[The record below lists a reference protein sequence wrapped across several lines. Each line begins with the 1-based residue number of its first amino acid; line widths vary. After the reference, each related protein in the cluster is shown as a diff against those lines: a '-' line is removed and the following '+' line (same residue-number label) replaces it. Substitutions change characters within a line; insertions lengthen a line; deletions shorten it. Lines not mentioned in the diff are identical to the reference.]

1 MQYEHHVLKVPTR
14 IGMRSLVG
22 IDTSSFPTSFGNY
35 FSLACKPDG
44 SPGDITNC
52 LRIVNFWAENLN
64 EATRRFLTDGMV
76 RVHVWMWISM
86 HPTSKTLMG
95 HAVGIIDDERV
106 PDSWYHRD
114 MCWTGHGRPPLE
126 IAREMYAAQ
135 GGDLSGQLEQWTDPA
150 SYYAKRGGTYN
161 PLTGAVTYQVKAD
174 SRKLNS
180 MWMSELPPLS
190 MVMNTTDNSKE
201 LSDAITKEIEKEE
214 QRDTKN
220 WSRLREIEGP
230 IIKVPGA
237 VAIVKKEDNEERTDS
252 PTKPAG
258 LP

>member
-44 SPGDITNC
+44 SPGGITNC
-52 LRIVNFWAENLN
+52 LRIANFWAENLN
-64 EATRRFLTDGMV
+64 EAARRFLTDGLV
-76 RVHVWMWISM
+76 RVHVWTW
-86 HPTSKTLMG
+86 TSVYGNSNTVVDN
-95 HAVGIIDDERV
+95 AVGIIDDERI
-106 PDSWYHRD
+106 PNSWYHRD

-150 SYYAKRGGTYN
+150 SYYAKQGGTYN
-161 PLTGAVTYQVKAD
+161 TETGTVTYQVKAD
-174 SRKLNS
+174 SSKLNS
-180 MWMSELPPLS
+180 MWSISELPTLT

-214 QRDTKN
+214 QRDN
-220 WSRLREIEGP
+220 
-230 IIKVPGA
+230 
-237 VAIVKKEDNEERTDS
+237 RTDS